1 MANYETWAFHD
12 EKYTIVVAE
21 EEDNNSTCIDRM
33 DKMFIDMQP
42 EFNLNIEDE
51 PTLEAEEFLTLLKA
65 SEEPLHKHT
74 KMTLLAFVSRL
85 MANKLIFIS
94 LKQLLQRAYV
104 FFPGYPSEAS

>member
-1 MANYETWAFHD
+1 MADYETWGGGFHD

-33 DKMFIDMQP
+33 DKMFKDMQP

-51 PTLEAEEFLTLLKA
+51 PTLEVEEFLTLHKA

-85 MANKLIFIS
+85 MANKLIFFSQTIVTTSICIFSRIS
-94 LKQLLQRAYV
+94 L
-104 FFPGYPSEAS
+104 